1 MAIHIKT
8 SFSISFPAILYKVFV
23 VVVVLINERNTP
35 HPMDFYHVY
44 KKVIL
49 GTSYY
54 I

>member
-1 MAIHIKT
+1 M
-8 SFSISFPAILYKVFV
+8 SFPAILYKVFV
-23 VVVVLINERNTP
+23 VVVLINQRNIP